1 MIRVILQ
8 APKALSRMNPPQSC
22 PSALTDSHGM
32 SVNVTASEDN
42 MSARS
47 RCFTV
52 ILLSALWLLAACAPP
67 PGPTPT
73 PTSEETN
80 LPFETIERGDYAY
93 YYFGHPNEPQRVF
106 LIRSAEEAAQLSRE
120 WVSQEAATALAQ
132 LDYQRYFV
140 IGLFRGRFASSG
152 YDAIIERV
160 GRQGDKLVI
169 YAQFWA
175 PGSPYAYTAATSSP
189 YHVIK
194 VLRDGGA
201 LEEANLVLESQLLTP
216 TPPAEIRR
224 LTPGS
229 VP

>member
-1 MIRVILQ
+1 MR
-8 APKALSRMNPPQSC
+8 
-22 PSALTDSHGM
+22 D
-32 SVNVTASEDN
+32 VNEDN
-42 MSARS
+42 MRVQSRS
-47 RCFTV
+47 FLV

-73 PTSEETN
+73 PAPEETN

-120 WVSQEAATALAQ
+120 WVSQQAITALAQ
-132 LDYQRYFV
+132 LDYRRYFA
-140 IGLFRGRFASSG
+140 IALFRGQFASSG
-152 YDAIIERV
+152 YDAVIQRV
-160 GRQGDKLVI
+160 GRQDNRLVVHI
-169 YAQFWA
+169 QFWS
-175 PGSPYAYTAATSSP
+175 PSPYYEVTAAASSP
-189 YHVIK
+189 YHLIK
-194 VLRDGGA
+194 VLRDGRP
-201 LEEANLVLESQLLTP
+201 LDEASLVLETQTVTP